1 MERLTEKRDGQN
13 VIPLRQDGANKWAL
27 CSAGMGEA
35 PAQYLHG
42 DHADRLAAY
51 EDTGY
56 TPEDFDALCREMS
69 DLRTA
74 LALPIYE
81 SLRDVIQGRRL
92 VLLAVPPSM
101 RPGCTSSFVYI
112 IEDGEIIEDS
122 VYEVILGEDISRQLA
137 VVYSTHDGIDFRQEC
152 FGKTVFLT
160 EDQAKA
166 ALEKGEKK

>member
-1 MERLTEKRDGQN
+1 MERLTTRCAGHAVMAWEHEEKHTTQEWID
-13 VIPLRQDGANKWAL
+13 LL
-27 CSAGMGEA
+27 T
-35 PAQYLHG
+35 
-42 DHADRLAAY
+42 DRLAAY

-56 TPEDFDALCREMS
+56 TPEDFDRLCREMS

-74 LALPIYE
+74 LALPTYE
-81 SLRDVIQGRRL
+81 SLRDVIQRRRL

-112 IEDGEIIEDS
+112 IEDGEIFEDS
-122 VYEVILGEDISRQLA
+122 VYEVILCEDSSRQLA

>member
-1 MERLTEKRDGQN
+1 MAWAHEEKHTTQEWIDLLT
-13 VIPLRQDGANKWAL
+13 
-27 CSAGMGEA
+27 
-35 PAQYLHG
+35 
-42 DHADRLAAY
+42 DRLAAY

-56 TPEDFDALCREMS
+56 TPEDFDRLCREIS
-69 DLRTA
+69 DLRTT
-74 LALPIYE
+74 LALPTYE
-81 SLRDVIQGRRL
+81 SMRDVIQKRRL

-112 IEDGEIIEDS
+112 IEDGEIFEDS
-122 VYEVILGEDISRQLA
+122 VYEVILGEDDNRQLG
-137 VVYSTHDGIDFRQEC
+137 VMYSTHEGICFRQEC